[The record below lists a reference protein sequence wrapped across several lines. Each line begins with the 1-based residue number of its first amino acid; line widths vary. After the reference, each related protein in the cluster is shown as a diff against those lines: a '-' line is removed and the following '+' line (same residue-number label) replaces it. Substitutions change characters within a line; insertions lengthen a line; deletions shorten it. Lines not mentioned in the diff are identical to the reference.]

1 MQDVLVENYR
11 GGVTERLKIDYDTIK
26 KINPNII
33 YAFRFRIWS
42 VWTNNTQT
50 LL

>member
-1 MQDVLVENYR
+1 MFYELVKDADVLVENYR

-33 YAFRFRIWS
+33 YVPDLVS
-42 VWTNNTQT
+42 MDQ
-50 LL
+50 